1 MVKQQPIAFISY
13 VRFDDEHENGR
24 ITQLR
29 EHLSAE
35 VRMQTGE
42 ELPIFQDRKDILW
55 GQNWK
60 ERIEESLDEVNF
72 LIPIITPSFF
82 KSPACRGEL
91 ERFLERERKLKRDD
105 LILPIYYVN
114 CPLLN
119 DETKRLSD
127 NLAQEIAKRQYA
139 DWRDLR
145 FEPFTSPKVSKM
157 LAQLAVQISNA
168 LERVETS
175 QSAALSEPA
184 PSITNRQIRTS
195 PMVGITNMKVELL
208 LSIPENRAVVRALS
222 LRVLAEVAT
231 ADEVT
236 VSASFIEP
244 LIDMADR
251 GEVVSVEAS
260 DKPGGFGGNDL
271 LAFVVVPVVAEVV
284 VKLLIK
290 GIGLATEEA
299 RKKLKYNKEAK
310 AILKIT
316 IGDVEAIVTRT
327 RSKRGRDKINALT
340 QSVNA
345 ALLAYVES

>member
-1 MVKQQPIAFISY
+1 
-13 VRFDDEHENGR
+13 
-24 ITQLR
+24 
-29 EHLSAE
+29 
-35 VRMQTGE
+35 
-42 ELPIFQDRKDILW
+42 
-55 GQNWK
+55 
-60 ERIEESLDEVNF
+60 
-72 LIPIITPSFF
+72 
-82 KSPACRGEL
+82 
-91 ERFLERERKLKRDD
+91 
-105 LILPIYYVN
+105 
-114 CPLLN
+114 
-119 DETKRLSD
+119 
-127 NLAQEIAKRQYA
+127 
-139 DWRDLR
+139 
-145 FEPFTSPKVSKM
+145 
-157 LAQLAVQISNA
+157 
-168 LERVETS
+168 
-175 QSAALSEPA
+175 
-184 PSITNRQIRTS
+184 
-195 PMVGITNMKVELL
+195 MKVELL